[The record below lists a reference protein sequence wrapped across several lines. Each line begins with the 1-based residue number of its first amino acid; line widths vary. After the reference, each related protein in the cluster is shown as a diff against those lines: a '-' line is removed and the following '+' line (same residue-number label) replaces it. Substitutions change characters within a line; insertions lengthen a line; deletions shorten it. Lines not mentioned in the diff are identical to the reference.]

1 MLNIGF
7 YKEDMLNLAKEGK
20 PPALVGGKII
30 SCHDVD
36 SCNICYFFESTKSSC
51 TATMIK
57 WLYEEYTPPAPMLT
71 KREHA
76 LCEVVGIGWIARDE
90 NGALYLFDKK
100 PAKGLTFWK
109 FGGIHIHMD
118 PYFFPAF
125 NFIKWENEE
134 PYSIEEMLGWEV
146 KE

>member
-1 MLNIGF
+1 MLEAEKYKNEILNIT
-7 YKEDMLNLAKEGK
+7 KQGK
-20 PPALVGGKII
+20 RPALINGKIVP
-30 SCHDVD
+30 CHDYTN
-36 SCNICYFFESTKSSC
+36 CMGCFFNAALKIGDC
-51 TATMIK
+51 TANMIN

-76 LCEVVGIGWIARDE
+76 FCEAVGTGWLARDK

-118 PYFFPAF
+118 PYFFPSF
-125 NFIKWENEE
+125 
-134 PYSIEEMLGWEV
+134 
-146 KE
+146 